1 MKKGTK
7 GMLIAAGAFAVAGIG
22 FCIGGISVAAVET
35 GGNVFDQAGQLLQDN
50 DYPLAGL
57 IHWGNAQYHSSD
69 IDWDALDGNTVD
81 MDFASDLEISLKY
94 DELLIQEYDGDK
106 IRVNVANDA
115 KNDVVVKET
124 SGKITITDTRSG
136 NVKKKKQ
143 IKVIVPSGK
152 DFDTISLGVDMGTID
167 LECDL
172 KVQELS
178 VEVGAGEFSGY
189 GNITA
194 AYCDLQVGAGT
205 IDIDQLDIQKLNADC
220 SAGEIDMVVT
230 GKEKDYNYDL
240 SCGMGEINLEDS
252 EYSGLGIEKNI
263 SNEGARKD
271 MVLECGMGEIDVE
284 FTGEKQ
290 NLAERF
296 FQTRSGVK
304 LCNK

>member
-22 FCIGGISVAAVET
+22 LCIGGISVAAVET
-35 GGNVFDQAGQLLQDN
+35 GVNVFDQAGQLLQDN

-152 DFDTISLGVDMGTID
+152 DFDTVSLGVDMGTID

-220 SAGEIDMVVT
+220 GAGEIDMVVT

-240 SCGMGEINLEDS
+240 SCGMGEIDLEDS

-284 FTGEKQ
+284 FTGE
-290 NLAERF
+290 N
-296 FQTRSGVK
+296 
-304 LCNK
+304 

>member
-1 MKKGTK
+1 
-7 GMLIAAGAFAVAGIG
+7 MLIAAGAFAVAGVG

-152 DFDTISLGVDMGTID
+152 DFDTVSLGVDMGTID

-220 SAGEIDMVVT
+220 GAGEIDMVVT

-252 EYSGLGIEKNI
+252 EYSGIGIEKNI

-284 FTGEKQ
+284 FTGE
-290 NLAERF
+290 
-296 FQTRSGVK
+296 S
-304 LCNK
+304 

>member
-7 GMLIAAGAFAVAGIG
+7 GMLIAVGAFAVAGIG

-152 DFDTISLGVDMGTID
+152 DFDTVSLGVDMGTID

-194 AYCDLQVGAGT
+194 ANCDLQVGAGT
-205 IDIDQLDIQKLNADC
+205 IDIDQIDVQKLNADC
-220 SAGEIDMVVT
+220 GAGEIDMVVT
-230 GKEKDYNYDL
+230 GKEKDYNYNL
-240 SCGMGEINLEDS
+240 SCGMGEIDLENS
-252 EYSGLGIEKNI
+252 EYSGLGIEKTI

-284 FTGEKQ
+284 FTGE
-290 NLAERF
+290 N
-296 FQTRSGVK
+296 
-304 LCNK
+304 

>member
-143 IKVIVPSGK
+143 IKVIVTSGK
-152 DFDTISLGVDMGTID
+152 DFDTVSLGVDMGTID

-252 EYSGLGIEKNI
+252 EYSGIGIEKNI

-284 FTGEKQ
+284 FTGE
-290 NLAERF
+290 
-296 FQTRSGVK
+296 S
-304 LCNK
+304 

>member
-22 FCIGGISVAAVET
+22 LCIGGISVAAVET

-136 NVKKKKQ
+136 NVKKKKR

-152 DFDTISLGVDMGTID
+152 DFDTVSLGVDMGTID

-205 IDIDQLDIQKLNADC
+205 IDIDQIDVQKLNADC
-220 SAGEIDMVVT
+220 GAGEIDMVVT
-230 GKEKDYNYDL
+230 GKEKDYNYEL
-240 SCGMGEINLEDS
+240 SCGMGEIDLENS
-252 EYSGLGIEKNI
+252 EYSGLGIEKTI
-263 SNEGARKD
+263 SNEGAQKD

-284 FTGEKQ
+284 FTGE
-290 NLAERF
+290 
-296 FQTRSGVK
+296 S
-304 LCNK
+304 

>member
-136 NVKKKKQ
+136 NIKKKKQ

-152 DFDTISLGVDMGTID
+152 DFDTVSLGVDMGTID

-220 SAGEIDMVVT
+220 GAGEIDMVVT

-252 EYSGLGIEKNI
+252 EYSGIGIEKNI

-284 FTGEKQ
+284 FTGE
-290 NLAERF
+290 
-296 FQTRSGVK
+296 S
-304 LCNK
+304 

>member
-143 IKVIVPSGK
+143 IKVSIPSVK
-152 DFDTISLGVDMGTID
+152 EFDTVSLGVDMGTID

-220 SAGEIDMVVT
+220 GAGEIDMVVT

-240 SCGMGEINLEDS
+240 SCGMGEIDLEDS

-284 FTGEKQ
+284 FTGE
-290 NLAERF
+290 N
-296 FQTRSGVK
+296 
-304 LCNK
+304 

>member
-220 SAGEIDMVVT
+220 SAGEIDIVVT

-252 EYSGLGIEKNI
+252 EYSGIGIEKNI

-284 FTGEKQ
+284 FTGE
-290 NLAERF
+290 
-296 FQTRSGVK
+296 S
-304 LCNK
+304 

>member
-7 GMLIAAGAFAVAGIG
+7 GMLIAAGAFAVAGVG

-152 DFDTISLGVDMGTID
+152 DFDTVSLGVDMGTID

-240 SCGMGEINLEDS
+240 SCGMGEIDLENS
-252 EYSGLGIEKNI
+252 EYSGLGIEKTI

-284 FTGEKQ
+284 FTGE
-290 NLAERF
+290 
-296 FQTRSGVK
+296 S
-304 LCNK
+304 

>member
-57 IHWGNAQYHSSD
+57 SHLGNAQYHSSD

-152 DFDTISLGVDMGTID
+152 DFDTVSLGVDMGTID

-189 GNITA
+189 GNISA

-220 SAGEIDMVVT
+220 GAGEIDMVVT

-240 SCGMGEINLEDS
+240 SCGMGEIDLEDS
-252 EYSGLGIEKNI
+252 EYSRLGIEKNI

-271 MVLECGMGEIDVE
+271 MVLECSMGEIDVE
-284 FTGEKQ
+284 FTGE
-290 NLAERF
+290 
-296 FQTRSGVK
+296 S
-304 LCNK
+304 

>member
-7 GMLIAAGAFAVAGIG
+7 GMLIAVGAFAVAGVG

-152 DFDTISLGVDMGTID
+152 DSDTVSLGVDMGTID
-167 LECDL
+167 LECEL

-205 IDIDQLDIQKLNADC
+205 IDIDQIDVQKLNADC
-220 SAGEIDMVVT
+220 GAGEIDMVVT
-230 GKEKDYNYDL
+230 GKEKDYNYEL
-240 SCGMGEINLEDS
+240 SCGMGEIDLENS
-252 EYSGLGIEKNI
+252 EYSGLGIEKTI
-263 SNEGARKD
+263 SNEGAQKD

-284 FTGEKQ
+284 FTGE
-290 NLAERF
+290 
-296 FQTRSGVK
+296 S
-304 LCNK
+304 

>member
-143 IKVIVPSGK
+143 IKVSIPSVK
-152 DFDTISLGVDMGTID
+152 EFDTVSLGVDMGTID

-252 EYSGLGIEKNI
+252 EYSGIGIEKNI

-284 FTGEKQ
+284 FTGE
-290 NLAERF
+290 N
-296 FQTRSGVK
+296 
-304 LCNK
+304 

>member
-205 IDIDQLDIQKLNADC
+205 IDIDQLDVQKLNADC
-220 SAGEIDMVVT
+220 GAGEIDMVVT

-252 EYSGLGIEKNI
+252 EYSGIGIEKNI

-284 FTGEKQ
+284 FTGE
-290 NLAERF
+290 
-296 FQTRSGVK
+296 S
-304 LCNK
+304 

>member
-57 IHWGNAQYHSSD
+57 IHWGNVQYHSSD

-106 IRVNVANDA
+106 IRVNVANDT

-143 IKVIVPSGK
+143 IKVSIPSVK
-152 DFDTISLGVDMGTID
+152 EFDTVSLGVDMGTID

-178 VEVGAGEFSGY
+178 VEVGAGEFCGY

-220 SAGEIDMVVT
+220 GAGEIDMVVT

-240 SCGMGEINLEDS
+240 SCGMGEIDLEDS

-284 FTGEKQ
+284 FTGE
-290 NLAERF
+290 N
-296 FQTRSGVK
+296 
-304 LCNK
+304 

>member
-106 IRVNVANDA
+106 IRVNVANDV

-152 DFDTISLGVDMGTID
+152 DFDTVSLGVDMGTID

-220 SAGEIDMVVT
+220 GAGEIDMVVT

-252 EYSGLGIEKNI
+252 EYSGIGIEKNI

-284 FTGEKQ
+284 FTGE
-290 NLAERF
+290 
-296 FQTRSGVK
+296 S
-304 LCNK
+304 

>member
-22 FCIGGISVAAVET
+22 LCIGGISVAAVET

-152 DFDTISLGVDMGTID
+152 DFDTVSLGVDMGTID

-178 VEVGAGEFSGY
+178 MEVGAGEFSGY

-205 IDIDQLDIQKLNADC
+205 IDIDQIDVQKLNADC
-220 SAGEIDMVVT
+220 GAGEIDMVVT

-240 SCGMGEINLEDS
+240 SCGMGEIDLEDS

-284 FTGEKQ
+284 FTGE
-290 NLAERF
+290 N
-296 FQTRSGVK
+296 
-304 LCNK
+304 

>member
-152 DFDTISLGVDMGTID
+152 DFDTVSLGVDMGTID

-252 EYSGLGIEKNI
+252 EYSGIGIEKNI

-284 FTGEKQ
+284 FTGG
-290 NLAERF
+290 N
-296 FQTRSGVK
+296 
-304 LCNK
+304 

>member
-22 FCIGGISVAAVET
+22 LCIGGISVAAVET
-35 GGNVFDQAGQLLQDN
+35 GVNVFDQAGQLLQDN

-152 DFDTISLGVDMGTID
+152 DFDTVSLGVDMGTID

-205 IDIDQLDIQKLNADC
+205 IDIDQIDVQKLNADC
-220 SAGEIDMVVT
+220 GAGEIDMVVT

-252 EYSGLGIEKNI
+252 EYSGIGIEKNI

-284 FTGEKQ
+284 FTGE
-290 NLAERF
+290 
-296 FQTRSGVK
+296 S
-304 LCNK
+304 

>member
-35 GGNVFDQAGQLLQDN
+35 GVNVFDQAGQLLQDN

-57 IHWGNAQYHSSD
+57 IHWGNVQYHSSD

-106 IRVNVANDA
+106 IRVNVANDT

-143 IKVIVPSGK
+143 IKVSIPSVK
-152 DFDTISLGVDMGTID
+152 EFDTVSLGVDMGTID

-220 SAGEIDMVVT
+220 GAGEIDMVVT

-240 SCGMGEINLEDS
+240 SCGMGEIDLEDS

-284 FTGEKQ
+284 FTGE
-290 NLAERF
+290 
-296 FQTRSGVK
+296 S
-304 LCNK
+304 

>member
-152 DFDTISLGVDMGTID
+152 DFDTVSLGVDMGTID

-205 IDIDQLDIQKLNADC
+205 IDIDQIDVQKLNADC
-220 SAGEIDMVVT
+220 GAGEIDMVVT
-230 GKEKDYNYDL
+230 GKEKDYNYEL
-240 SCGMGEINLEDS
+240 SCGMGEIDLENS

-263 SNEGARKD
+263 SNEGAKKD

-284 FTGEKQ
+284 FTGE
-290 NLAERF
+290 N
-296 FQTRSGVK
+296 
-304 LCNK
+304 

>member
-1 MKKGTK
+1 
-7 GMLIAAGAFAVAGIG
+7 MLIAAGAFAVAGVG

-152 DFDTISLGVDMGTID
+152 DFDTVSLGVDMGTID

-205 IDIDQLDIQKLNADC
+205 IDIDQIDVQKLNADC
-220 SAGEIDMVVT
+220 GAGEIDMVVT
-230 GKEKDYNYDL
+230 GKEKDYNYEL
-240 SCGMGEINLEDS
+240 SCGMGEIDLENS
-252 EYSGLGIEKNI
+252 EYSGLGIEKTI
-263 SNEGARKD
+263 SNEGAQKD

-284 FTGEKQ
+284 FTGE
-290 NLAERF
+290 
-296 FQTRSGVK
+296 S
-304 LCNK
+304 

>member
-57 IHWGNAQYHSSD
+57 IHWGNVQYHSSD

-152 DFDTISLGVDMGTID
+152 DFDTVSLGVDMGTID

-205 IDIDQLDIQKLNADC
+205 IDIDQIDVQKLNADC
-220 SAGEIDMVVT
+220 GAGEIDMVVT

-284 FTGEKQ
+284 FTGE
-290 NLAERF
+290 
-296 FQTRSGVK
+296 S
-304 LCNK
+304 

>member
-152 DFDTISLGVDMGTID
+152 DFDTVSLGVDMGTID

-205 IDIDQLDIQKLNADC
+205 IDMDQLDIQKLNADC

-252 EYSGLGIEKNI
+252 EYSGIGIEKNI

-271 MVLECGMGEIDVE
+271 MVLECGIG
-284 FTGEKQ
+284 
-290 NLAERF
+290 
-296 FQTRSGVK
+296 
-304 LCNK
+304 

>member
-7 GMLIAAGAFAVAGIG
+7 GMLIAVGAFAVAGVG

-152 DFDTISLGVDMGTID
+152 DFDTVSLGVDMGTID

-240 SCGMGEINLEDS
+240 SCGMGEIDLENS
-252 EYSGLGIEKNI
+252 EYSGLGIEKTI

-284 FTGEKQ
+284 FTGE
-290 NLAERF
+290 
-296 FQTRSGVK
+296 S
-304 LCNK
+304 

>member
-22 FCIGGISVAAVET
+22 LCIGGISVAAVET

-57 IHWGNAQYHSSD
+57 IHWGNVQYHSSD

-152 DFDTISLGVDMGTID
+152 DFDTVSLGVDMGTID

-178 VEVGAGEFSGY
+178 MEVGAGEFSGY

-205 IDIDQLDIQKLNADC
+205 IDIDQIDVQKLNADC
-220 SAGEIDMVVT
+220 GAGEIDMVVT
-230 GKEKDYNYDL
+230 GKEKDYNYEL
-240 SCGMGEINLEDS
+240 SCGMGEIDLENS

-284 FTGEKQ
+284 FTGE
-290 NLAERF
+290 
-296 FQTRSGVK
+296 S
-304 LCNK
+304 

>member
-7 GMLIAAGAFAVAGIG
+7 GMLIAAGAFAVAGVG

-152 DFDTISLGVDMGTID
+152 DFDTVSLGVDMGTID

-252 EYSGLGIEKNI
+252 EYSGIGIEKNI

-271 MVLECGMGEIDVE
+271 MVLEWARLMWSLLGKAKSC
-284 FTGEKQ
+284 
-290 NLAERF
+290 R
-296 FQTRSGVK
+296 K
-304 LCNK
+304 LFSDTLWCKVI

>member
-194 AYCDLQVGAGT
+194 ANCDLQVGAGT

-252 EYSGLGIEKNI
+252 EYSGIGIEKNI

-284 FTGEKQ
+284 FTGE
-290 NLAERF
+290 
-296 FQTRSGVK
+296 S
-304 LCNK
+304 

>member
-7 GMLIAAGAFAVAGIG
+7 GMLIAVGAFAVAGIG
-22 FCIGGISVAAVET
+22 LCIGGISVAAVET

-152 DFDTISLGVDMGTID
+152 DFDTVSLGVDMGTID

-194 AYCDLQVGAGT
+194 ANCDLQVGAGT
-205 IDIDQLDIQKLNADC
+205 IDIDQIDVQKLNADC
-220 SAGEIDMVVT
+220 GAGEIDMVVT

-284 FTGEKQ
+284 FTGE
-290 NLAERF
+290 
-296 FQTRSGVK
+296 S
-304 LCNK
+304 

>member
-7 GMLIAAGAFAVAGIG
+7 GMLIAVGAFAVAGVG

-152 DFDTISLGVDMGTID
+152 DFDTVSLGVDMGTID

-205 IDIDQLDIQKLNADC
+205 IDIDQIDVQKLNADC
-220 SAGEIDMVVT
+220 GAGEIDMVVT

-252 EYSGLGIEKNI
+252 EYSGIGIEKTI
-263 SNEGARKD
+263 SNEGAQKD

-284 FTGEKQ
+284 FTGEK
-290 NLAERF
+290 
-296 FQTRSGVK
+296 
-304 LCNK
+304 

>member
-152 DFDTISLGVDMGTID
+152 DFDTVSLGVDMGTID

-178 VEVGAGEFSGY
+178 MEVGAGEFSGY

-205 IDIDQLDIQKLNADC
+205 IDIDQIDVQKLNADC
-220 SAGEIDMVVT
+220 GAGEIDMVVT

-252 EYSGLGIEKNI
+252 EYSGIGIEKTI
-263 SNEGARKD
+263 SNEGAQKD

-284 FTGEKQ
+284 FTGE
-290 NLAERF
+290 
-296 FQTRSGVK
+296 S
-304 LCNK
+304 

>member
-152 DFDTISLGVDMGTID
+152 DFDTVSLGVDMGTID

-205 IDIDQLDIQKLNADC
+205 IDIDQIDVQKLNADC
-220 SAGEIDMVVT
+220 GAGEIDMVVT
-230 GKEKDYNYDL
+230 GKEKDYNYEL
-240 SCGMGEINLEDS
+240 SCGMGEIDLENS

-284 FTGEKQ
+284 FTGE
-290 NLAERF
+290 
-296 FQTRSGVK
+296 S
-304 LCNK
+304 

>member
-143 IKVIVPSGK
+143 IKVSIPSVK
-152 DFDTISLGVDMGTID
+152 EFDTVSLGVDMGTID

-194 AYCDLQVGAGT
+194 ANCDLQVGAGT
-205 IDIDQLDIQKLNADC
+205 IDIDQIDVQKLNADC
-220 SAGEIDMVVT
+220 GAGEIDMVVT

-240 SCGMGEINLEDS
+240 SCGMGEIDLEDS
-252 EYSGLGIEKNI
+252 EYSGLGIEKTI
-263 SNEGARKD
+263 SNEGAQKD

-284 FTGEKQ
+284 FTGE
-290 NLAERF
+290 
-296 FQTRSGVK
+296 S
-304 LCNK
+304 

>member
-7 GMLIAAGAFAVAGIG
+7 GMLIAVGAFAVAGVG

-152 DFDTISLGVDMGTID
+152 DFDTVSLGVDMGTID

-205 IDIDQLDIQKLNADC
+205 IDIDQIDVQKLNADC
-220 SAGEIDMVVT
+220 GAGEIDMVVT

-240 SCGMGEINLEDS
+240 SCGMGEIDLENS

-284 FTGEKQ
+284 FTGEK
-290 NLAERF
+290 
-296 FQTRSGVK
+296 
-304 LCNK
+304 

>member
-152 DFDTISLGVDMGTID
+152 DFDTVSLGVDMGTID

-178 VEVGAGEFSGY
+178 MEVGAGEFSGY

-220 SAGEIDMVVT
+220 GAGEIDMVVT

-284 FTGEKQ
+284 FTGE
-290 NLAERF
+290 
-296 FQTRSGVK
+296 S
-304 LCNK
+304 

>member
-7 GMLIAAGAFAVAGIG
+7 GMLIAAGAFAVAGIV

-143 IKVIVPSGK
+143 ITVIVPSGK

-252 EYSGLGIEKNI
+252 EYSGIGIEKNI

-284 FTGEKQ
+284 FTGE
-290 NLAERF
+290 
-296 FQTRSGVK
+296 S
-304 LCNK
+304 